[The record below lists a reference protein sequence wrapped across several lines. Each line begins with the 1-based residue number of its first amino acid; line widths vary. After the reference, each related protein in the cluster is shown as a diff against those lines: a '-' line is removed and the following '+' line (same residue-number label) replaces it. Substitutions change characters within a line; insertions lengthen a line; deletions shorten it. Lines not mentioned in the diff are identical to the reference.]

1 MQPKEISDLQAA
13 IRATHG
19 CESIYRRTEFV
30 REVFQGSIAW
40 DGLVRVFK
48 LVNHSKAKYCYA
60 WSYREG
66 SETKY
71 TAVLK
76 IAPVDSSQSVV
87 KAAKASKGRRKVMKR
102 LVLALCGVLALIRS
116 QRTE

>member
-30 REVFQGSIAW
+30 REVFQANVAW

-48 LVNHSKAKYCYA
+48 LINHSKAKYCYA

-66 SETKY
+66 SATKY
-71 TAVLK
+71 TAVLE
-76 IAPVDSSQSVV
+76 IAPVNSSQSAV
-87 KAAKASKGRRKVMKR
+87 KAAKGRRKER
-102 LVLALCGVLALIRS
+102 IEG
-116 QRTE
+116 

>member
-13 IRATHG
+13 VRATHR

-30 REVFQGSIAW
+30 REVSHGNIAW

-48 LVNHSKAKYCYA
+48 LINHPKANYCYA

-71 TAVLK
+71 AAVLA
-76 IAPVDSSQSVV
+76 IAPVNSSESAV
-87 KAAKASKGRRKVMKR
+87 KAAKAPKGGGKKR
-102 LVLALCGVLALIRS
+102 IDR
-116 QRTE
+116 